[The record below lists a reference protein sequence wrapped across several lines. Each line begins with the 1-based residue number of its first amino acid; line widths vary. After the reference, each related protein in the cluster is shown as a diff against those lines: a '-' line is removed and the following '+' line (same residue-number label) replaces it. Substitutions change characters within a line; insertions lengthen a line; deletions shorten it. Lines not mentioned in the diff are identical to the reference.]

1 MTKKNNIEHF
11 INQYRKSKAIAIL
24 LQRSFY
30 ITIFVVSIF
39 ILFSFLEQLIYF
51 NSNSRTRIL
60 LLIASFSLSL
70 IILMGS
76 HFLFQLK
83 GKIKN
88 FSNKE
93 IAKQIGEENN
103 SLSDKL
109 INAYELSSIKLKS
122 KLSEQLKNVAI
133 GNIQYILSR
142 IEISNILY
150 IFKTRLFLSLLL
162 ILTLFIGLLFNN
174 QFNYAIK
181 RLLNPQKIYEIPLP
195 FSIINFTDGASL
207 LEGDSLNVSF
217 KINGKNIPDSINIV
231 IKESNQILSKKI
243 ASKNDSFIY
252 KLENI
257 TDDFT
262 FWAEYESNA
271 YLSSWDKIISGKKD
285 IIVTKRPMINSINFE
300 VIPPAYSKLDT
311 KFYSANNTDISI
323 LQGSIIELDAITN
336 KEIQYAWILIDDE
349 RIDLS
354 SNSTN
359 INGKIKIDNNSKI
372 SLKCEDYNQ
381 IQNINPP
388 TNRINIIPDYKP
400 QIFIENPET
409 EFMIDDNR
417 LIILDLQ
424 IIDDFGFSQAWIEYR
439 MIRPD
444 YLIADSSIHRYD
456 INGVDLSLKAQRI
469 VDEWDISNHPMGPNE
484 QIQFYVLV
492 ADNNNITGPSISKS
506 GPFIGRVPSLE
517 DLFAN
522 IINMEDDIIEST
534 EEIVLTIDD
543 VKDLV
548 DELEKEMLK
557 SDEVDW
563 EQTKKINQTSEKI
576 DDILNEIESINE
588 VLENIQEEIENND
601 LVDQDLMNKFDEFQD
616 LLNAI
621 MTPEMLETLNKIK
634 EMMGEMNTDQML
646 SEIQNLKQDIS
657 MLDEQLD
664 RFIELFQRAMA
675 EQAFD
680 EFIRYLEE
688 MIVEQLNI
696 SNDLTKE
703 SPEFSALELRQNNQS
718 NNFNTL
724 KSLIQNNIKTI
735 SKFSSIAGEQL
746 EKLLNSELTPETKN
760 NLKKTENSLEDLN
773 ALESFQNSE
782 NSMTNLDEFLDKI
795 NEIKD
800 QFDRESVNE
809 MTLEFI
815 TLIRSV
821 ELISFEQESVINQSL
836 QMKHYNP
843 EWKNIAFKQ
852 NIIQTKVIKLIEQI
866 IELTNKTL
874 HIPPTI
880 NRTIGAA
887 QLAIQKSIA
896 LIEQTKT
903 TKVKTENK
911 KALSAMNETA
921 YILIKSLEQ
930 MQSTMSTSGMQSYM
944 EQLEEMAKGQ
954 QQINQG
960 TGECMMPGGGM
971 PGQMSLQQELMK
983 RLQAQQQKLQEQLGE
998 MMSDNPGEQGAGGLS
1013 KALDD
1018 MEEVIND
1025 FKRKQ
1030 INRET
1035 IERQEKILSRM
1046 LDSQKSLKQKDYNE
1060 KRKSKS
1066 AETLV
1071 YDGPIVLPDDK
1082 GERQTILTNA
1092 LQDALEQGYSTD
1104 YQIILKKY
1112 FKYLEETDE
1121 KDSK

>member
-1 MTKKNNIEHF
+1 MNRKNNIDHF

-24 LQRSFY
+24 LRRSFY
-30 ITIFVVSIF
+30 IIISIILAFIFF
-39 ILFSFLEQLIYF
+39 TFLEQLIYF
-51 NSNSRTRIL
+51 NSDNRIRIL
-60 LLIASFSLSL
+60 LLIASFSLSFIL
-70 IILMGS
+70 IMSS

-88 FSNKE
+88 FSNKD
-93 IAKQIGEENN
+93 IAKQIGVENS

-122 KLSEQLKNVAI
+122 KVSEQLKNIAI
-133 GNIQYILSR
+133 ENIQQILSR
-142 IEISNILY
+142 IQISNILY
-150 IFKTRLFLSLLL
+150 LFKTKLFLSLLFL
-162 ILTLFIGLLFNN
+162 LTCFIGLLFNN
-174 QFNYAIK
+174 QFNDASE
-181 RLLNPQKIYEIPLP
+181 RLLNPQKQYKIPLP
-195 FSIINFTDGASL
+195 FSIINFTNKESL
-207 LEGDSLNVSF
+207 LEGDSLDISF
-217 KINGKNIPDSINIV
+217 KIEGEDIPDSINI
-231 IKESNQILSKKI
+231 IIEESNQTLSKKV
-243 ASKNDSFIY
+243 ASTNNLFIY
-252 KLENI
+252 KLGNI
-257 TDDFT
+257 TNNFT
-262 FWAEYESNA
+262 FWAEYKSDA
-271 YLSSWDKIISGKKD
+271 YLSSWDQIISERKD
-285 IIVTKRPMINSINFE
+285 IVVTKRPMINSINFKI
-300 VIPPAYSKLDT
+300 IPPIYSKLDT

-323 LQGSIIELDAITN
+323 LQGSTIALDAMVN
-336 KEIQYAWILIDDE
+336 KEIQNAWVLINNE
-349 RIDLS
+349 RIKLHS
-354 SNSTN
+354 SNTN
-359 INGKIKIDNNSKI
+359 ISGEIKIDNNSTI
-372 SLKCEDYNQ
+372 SLLCEDYNQ
-381 IQNINPP
+381 IENINPP

-400 QIFIENPET
+400 QIFIENPDP
-409 EFMIDDNR
+409 EFMIDDDR
-417 LIILDLQ
+417 LIVLDIQ
-424 IIDDFGFSQAWIEYR
+424 IIDDFGFSEIWIEYK

-444 YLIADSSIHRYD
+444 YLMADSSIHRYN
-456 INGVDLSLKAQRI
+456 INGLDLSLKAQRI
-469 VDEWDISNHPMGPNE
+469 VDEWDISNHPLGPNE
-484 QIQFYVLV
+484 QIEFYILV
-492 ADNNNITGPSISKS
+492 ADNNDETGPSISKS

-522 IINMEDDIIEST
+522 IINMEDDIVEST

-563 EQTKKINQTSEKI
+563 EQTKKINKTSEKI

-616 LLNAI
+616 LLNSI

-646 SEIQNLKQDIS
+646 NEIQNLKQDIS

-696 SNDLTKE
+696 SNDITKE
-703 SPEFSALELRQNNQS
+703 NPEFSNLKLRQNSQRD
-718 NNFNTL
+718 NFDNL
-724 KSLIQNNIKTI
+724 KLSIQNNIKTI
-735 SKFSSIAGEQL
+735 SKFSSTAGEQL
-746 EKLLNSELTPETKN
+746 EELLNSALTPETKD
-760 NLKKTENSLEDLN
+760 NLQKTESSLASRD
-773 ALESFQNSE
+773 AKESFSDSE
-782 NSMTNLDEFLDKI
+782 NSMTNLNEFLDKI
-795 NEIKD
+795 NAIKD

-809 MTLEFI
+809 MTIEFI
-815 TLIRSV
+815 TLIRNV
-821 ELISFEQESVINQSL
+821 ELISFDQESVINQSL
-836 QMKHYNP
+836 KMKGYNP
-843 EWKNIAFKQ
+843 KWKDIAFKQ
-852 NIIQTKVIKLIEQI
+852 HIIQTKVIKLIEQI
-866 IELTNKTL
+866 IDLTNKTL

-896 LIEQTKT
+896 LIEQTRT
-903 TKVKTENK
+903 SKVKRENQN
-911 KALSAMNETA
+911 ALNAINETA
-921 YILIKSLEQ
+921 YILIKSLEE
-930 MQSTMSTSGMQSYM
+930 MQNTMSTSGMQSYM

-954 QQINQG
+954 EQINQG
-960 TGECMMPGGGM
+960 TGECMMPGGSM

-983 RLQAQQQKLQEQLGE
+983 RLQAQQQQLQEQLGE
-998 MMSDNPGEQGAGGLS
+998 MISENPGEQGSGGLS

-1018 MEEVIND
+1018 MEDVIND
-1025 FKRKQ
+1025 FKRKTVT
-1030 INRET
+1030 RET

-1066 AETLV
+1066 AETFV

-1082 GERQTILTNA
+1082 GERRSILTNA

-1121 KDSK
+1121 QNNK